1 MALQKPE
8 WFKVDP
14 AKFLSD
20 AEVDAMT
27 AAELGA
33 CFRLLCRQW
42 IDGYIPDDQRQVG
55 RLARLDAAAMGEAW
69 VTLCRFF
76 PVVEPGKRANRFMF
90 IEREQVVADLER
102 RSDEGARAAR
112 KRWDE
117 HRKKIDAAPNGS
129 PMPDPMQEQSRAE
142 QKESRPDQP
151 NPVPRK
157 RATKAKAPESLE
169 EILGGGKG
177 TPTWEAY
184 WKLVGLFGPGKNP
197 APKTTAKLYAYAVVA
212 FSPEH
217 IHEKAQALAR
227 SVSAPQ
233 YLPQL
238 AKWLEG
244 EGYRNPDHTPTPH
257 GGPDGTRSPQH
268 RAAADAA
275 WTQKLRERNA
285 AAPAPEPD
293 PGAAPLF

>member
-27 AAELGA
+27 AQELGA

-42 IDGYIPDDQRQVG
+42 IDGWIPDDERQVA
-55 RLARLDAAAMGEAW
+55 RLARLDATAMPEAW

-90 IEREQVVADLER
+90 IEREQVMAELER

-117 HRKKIDAAPNGS
+117 HRKKLDAAPNGS

-142 QKESRPDQP
+142 SEKSRPEQHDGAEPAKAAPAPASPVLVQVP
-151 NPVPRK
+151 CTGTGAKTWPLTQAKLDEWAEAFPGLDVKAEVRRAIQWLRDNP
-157 RATKAKAPESLE
+157 TKAKTYRGMPAF
-169 EILGGGKG
+169 
-177 TPTWEAY
+177 
-184 WKLVGLFGPGKNP
+184 FGRWLTNQQDRT
-197 APKTTAKLYAYAVVA
+197 PKTT
-212 FSPEH
+212 
-217 IHEKAQALAR
+217 
-227 SVSAPQ
+227 
-233 YLPQL
+233 
-238 AKWLEG
+238 
-244 EGYRNPDHTPTPH
+244 TTPH
-257 GGPDGTRSPQH
+257 GGTNGTRSPQH
-268 RAAADAA
+268 RADADAA
-275 WTQKLRERNA
+275 WLAKLRERNA
-285 AAPAPEPD
+285 AAAAAPAPEGRPD
-293 PGAAPLF
+293 ETPLW